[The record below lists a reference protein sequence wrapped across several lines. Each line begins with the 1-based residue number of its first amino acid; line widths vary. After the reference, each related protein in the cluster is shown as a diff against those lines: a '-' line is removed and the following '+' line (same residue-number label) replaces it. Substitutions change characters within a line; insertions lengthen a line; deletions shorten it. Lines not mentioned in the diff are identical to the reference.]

1 MTLGRRPAEEPDL
14 ELRAWYDRFLAAL
27 GDGLRSGRWS
37 LAPVEGWPDNS
48 SCEHLAAWTWITLDD
63 GYLVVVNLSDGRA
76 DGRVRFDP
84 AGVARTVV
92 LEDAL
97 SGERY
102 ERDADQ
108 VRAEGLYV
116 ALEGHGV
123 HVLWWSRDA

>member
-1 MTLGRRPAEEPDL
+1 MAACASTRPVW
-14 ELRAWYDRFLAAL
+14 RAR
-27 GDGLRSGRWS
+27 
-37 LAPVEGWPDNS
+37 
-48 SCEHLAAWTWITLDD
+48 
-63 GYLVVVNLSDGRA
+63 
-76 DGRVRFDP
+76 
-84 AGVARTVV
+84 VV

-123 HVLWWSRDA
+123 HVLWWSRDV